1 MRQLTVQDV
10 HKLAERLAAI
20 RHKTADDRDAVKAV
34 YSAFDPGI
42 DVRITSISRLLTVF
56 DSTHLALMF
65 IYKHL
70 MNKSWWEANTTP
82 AMPESHIVSYVN
94 DFGIHSKMALIHFM
108 FSSVENSFRLLLR
121 ALDPT
126 ACNNGTAAFKSIY
139 DCLLKSRLSRCP
151 SDSIDLLDLLRLMRN
166 TVHNNGIYF
175 HRSGQDAS
183 ATWKGT
189 VYEFKQGLPVDFVSW
204 GFSLEVAD
212 SVRALMRIVVEDS
225 CIQAVNHQITDPFSY
240 HTRDQF
246 AV

>member
-126 ACNNGTAAFKSIY
+126 ACNNGTAAFKFLTYFVLCATLFTTMESTFTAQVKMR
-139 DCLLKSRLSRCP
+139 LLLGRAQYTSS
-151 SDSIDLLDLLRLMRN
+151 S
-166 TVHNNGIYF
+166 
-175 HRSGQDAS
+175 
-183 ATWKGT
+183 KGSLWISCR
-189 VYEFKQGLPVDFVSW
+189 GVS
-204 GFSLEVAD
+204 V
-212 SVRALMRIVVEDS
+212 
-225 CIQAVNHQITDPFSY
+225 
-240 HTRDQF
+240 
-246 AV
+246 